1 MTSDLFDL
9 TGKVAIVTGSSRGI
23 GFAMAQA
30 LAEHGAKVVISSRKE
45 DACTEAA
52 KQICDAGG
60 EAIGIPCNIVENDDL
75 DNLVQKTKDA
85 FGKVDILV
93 CNAGISPFFGPATEL
108 PDDKFDLIMRANV
121 RANIHLAKLVIPEM
135 KERKDGVIII
145 ISSVAVKKGN
155 NTTAYSISKAAVDQ
169 LVRNLAV
176 ENSPDNIRVNAIAP
190 GLIKT
195 HFSRVLWENEEALNK
210 RLSKVPMRRIGE
222 PENIAGVA
230 VMLASKA
237 GNWITGQTFF
247 VDGGD
252 TIDI

>member
-9 TGKVAIVTGSSRGI
+9 SGKVAVITGSTRGI
-23 GFAMAQA
+23 GLAIAEA
-30 LAEHGAKVVISSRKE
+30 LASHGAKVVVSSRKGE
-45 DACTEAA
+45 ACAEAA
-52 KQICDAGG
+52 KKINDAGG
-60 EAIGIPCNIVENDDL
+60 EALGIPCNIVENDDL
-75 DNLVQKTKDA
+75 DNLIQKTRDA
-85 FGKVDILV
+85 YGKIDILV
-93 CNAGISPFFGPATEL
+93 CNAGISPFFGPAVDL
-108 PDDKFDLIMRANV
+108 PDDKFDLIMHANV
-121 RANIHLAKLVIPEM
+121 RANIHLCRLVLPEM
-135 KERKDGVIII
+135 KERKDGVVIVT
-145 ISSVAVKKGN
+145 SSVAVKKGN

-210 RLSKVPMRRIGE
+210 RLSKIPMRRIGE
-222 PENIAGVA
+222 PEDVAGVA

-247 VDGGD
+247 IDGGD

>member
-1 MTSDLFDL
+1 MASDLFDL
-9 TGKVAIVTGSSRGI
+9 TGKVAVVTGSSRGI
-23 GFAMAQA
+23 GLAMAEA
-30 LAEHGAKVVISSRKE
+30 LAAHGAKVVVSSRKE
-45 DACTEAA
+45 EACNEAA
-52 KQICDAGG
+52 EKICAAGG
-60 EAIGIPCNIVENDDL
+60 EAIGIACNVAENDDL
-75 DNLVQKTKDA
+75 DNLIQKTRDA
-85 FGKVDILV
+85 FGKVDVLV
-93 CNAGISPFFGPATEL
+93 CNAGISPFFGPAVDL

-135 KERKDGVIII
+135 KKRQDGVIII

-195 HFSRVLWENEEALNK
+195 HFSKVLWENEDALNK

-222 PENIAGVA
+222 PEDIAGAA

-247 VDGGD
+247 IDGGD